1 MILAQMRKIKRI
13 LLYILFLLAFT
24 FIALEI
30 ILRIHN
36 PFPVRLKGDKIILP
50 VNQHFVITNNT
61 GVSKIDKKIIQT
73 RNSMGFRGDEKPVD
87 FENYLSLV
95 AIGGSTTECFYTSDH
110 HDWPNVLGDDLR
122 KSFRNIWINNAG
134 LDGHSTFGHQIMVND
149 FMLKLKPKVVLFLT
163 GINDIGVENLSASDQ
178 HNLVGHGNSVVKFL
192 AEHSEVINILRV
204 LYKVHSAIKLNITY
218 QFKDLVK
225 YDKLLIPDDV
235 IEKKL
240 EEQQPHAKNYKMRI
254 LKLISTCREN
264 NIEPVWLTQPTL
276 TGVGID
282 SLTGVNLETIKVND
296 STNGKEYWRIMQLYN
311 DQIREAGQETGMLV
325 VDLAE
330 KLPKESS
337 LFFDLTHYTNTGCA
351 KVAGIIAD
359 ELSPRLEKDFPQ
371 YVLKNKQTAN

>member
-1 MILAQMRKIKRI
+1 MQKIKKAI
-13 LLYILFLLAFT
+13 LYILFLLVFT
-24 FIALEI
+24 FVALEI

-50 VNQHFVITNNT
+50 TNQHFDITNNT
-61 GVSKIDKKIIQT
+61 GVSKLDKRIIQT
-73 RNSMGFRGDEKPVD
+73 RNSMGFRGDEKPAD

-110 HDWPNVLGDDLR
+110 LDWPNVLGDDLR
-122 KSFRNIWINNAG
+122 KDFRNVWTNNAG

-163 GINDIGVENLSASDQ
+163 GINDIGIENLSPSDQ
-178 HNLVGHGNSVVKFL
+178 HNLVGHGNPVVKFL
-192 AEHSEVINILRV
+192 AEHSEVINLVRV
-204 LYKVHSAIKLNITY
+204 LYKVHSAIKLKITY
-218 QFKDLVK
+218 QFKNLDK
-225 YDKLLIPDDV
+225 YDKLIISDST
-235 IEKKL
+235 IEKKVQ
-240 EEQQPHAKNYKMRI
+240 EQIPHVKNYKERI
-254 LKLISTCREN
+254 LKLIATCREN

-311 DQIREAGQETGMLV
+311 DQIRSAGQETGTLV

-351 KVAGIIAD
+351 KVAGIIAS

-371 YVLKNKQTAN
+371 YALKNNQAAN